1 MRTFKNID
9 SSFAFCK
16 FNFELSI
23 LCTCKQIRR
32 HVKWPKE
39 KKNIIRYH
47 GKKKNL
53 QVIPMKDEKEKPSLG
68 LKIEILYTVFD
79 RKQ

>member
-1 MRTFKNID
+1 MAKR
-9 SSFAFCK
+9 
-16 FNFELSI
+16 
-23 LCTCKQIRR
+23 
-32 HVKWPKE
+32 